1 MKRLIIV
8 LPLAAML
15 CSCAPANRRHI
26 GEWKSIV
33 PGIGEL
39 SLKIDRKTIEMTTP
53 EGVQSGEY
61 TIDYGKTPIWLD
73 VSWGGEIVRCIM
85 EFIDRN
91 TFRIIGEDDAGKPR
105 PSSFAPEEDV
115 VLFQR
120 VKKKAQSSQSMGS
133 KPAGSLLSTS
143 PQ

>member
-1 MKRLIIV
+1 VKRLIIV
-8 LPLAAML
+8 LPLAVML
-15 CSCAPANRRHI
+15 CSCAPANRRHL

-33 PGIGEL
+33 PGMGQV
-39 SLKIDRKTIEMTTP
+39 SLKIDQRTIEMTTSD
-53 EGVQSGEY
+53 GVQSGEY
-61 TIDYGKTPIWLD
+61 TIDYTKTPIQLD

-91 TFRIIGEDDAGKPR
+91 TFRIIGEDDADKPR

-120 VKKKAQSSQSMGS
+120 VKKKGQPSPSTGS
-133 KPAGSLLSTS
+133 KPAGNVSATN

>member
-8 LPLAAML
+8 LSLAVML
-15 CSCAPANRRHI
+15 CSCAPANRRHL

-33 PGIGEL
+33 PGMGQV
-39 SLKIDRKTIEMTTP
+39 SLKIDQRTVEMTSP
-53 EGVQSGEY
+53 DGVQSGEY
-61 TIDYGKTPIWLD
+61 TIDYGKTPIQLD
-73 VSWGGEIVRCIM
+73 VSWGGEIVRCIV

-120 VKKKAQSSQSMGS
+120 VKKKAQSSPSTGS
-133 KPAGSLLSTS
+133 KPEQSTS
-143 PQ
+143 PTSPQ

>member
-15 CSCAPANRRHI
+15 CSCAPANRRHL

-39 SLKIDRKTIEMTTP
+39 SLKIDQRTIEMTTSD
-53 EGVQSGEY
+53 GVQSGEY

-73 VSWGGEIVRCIM
+73 VSWGGEIVRCIV

-91 TFRIIGEDDAGKPR
+91 TFRIIGEDDVDKPR

-115 VLFQR
+115 VLLQR
-120 VKKKAQSSQSMGS
+120 VKKKGQPSRSTGS
-133 KPAGSLLSTS
+133 KPAGDMS
-143 PQ
+143 PTNPQ

>member
-1 MKRLIIV
+1 VKRLIIV
-8 LPLAAML
+8 LSLAVML
-15 CSCAPANRRHI
+15 CSCAPANRRHL

-33 PGIGEL
+33 PGMGQV
-39 SLKIDRKTIEMTTP
+39 SLKIDERTIEMTTSD
-53 EGVQSGEY
+53 GVQSGEY

-91 TFRIIGEDDAGKPR
+91 TFKIVGEDDAGKPR

-120 VKKKAQSSQSMGS
+120 VKKKGQSSRSTGS
-133 KPAGSLLSTS
+133 KPAGSVSPTS

>member
-33 PGIGEL
+33 PGIGQV
-39 SLKIDRKTIEMTTP
+39 SLKIDERTVEMTTSD
-53 EGVQSGEY
+53 GVQSGEY
-61 TIDYGKTPIWLD
+61 TIDYGKTPIQLD
-73 VSWGGEIVRCIM
+73 VSWGGDIVRCIV

-91 TFRIIGEDDAGKPR
+91 TFRIIGEDNANKPR
-105 PSSFAPEEDV
+105 PSSFAPEEEV
-115 VLFQR
+115 VMFQR
-120 VKKKAQSSQSMGS
+120 VKKKAQSSR
-133 KPAGSLLSTS
+133 STS
-143 PQ
+143 SELGETAPPTTPQ

>member
-8 LPLAAML
+8 LSLAVML

-26 GEWKSIV
+26 GQWKSIV
-33 PGIGEL
+33 PGMGQV
-39 SLKIDRKTIEMTTP
+39 SLKIDQRTVEMTSP
-53 EGVQSGEY
+53 DGVQSGEY
-61 TIDYGKTPIWLD
+61 TIDYGKTPIQLD
-73 VSWGGEIVRCIM
+73 VSWGGEIVRCIV

-120 VKKKAQSSQSMGS
+120 VKKKAQSSPSTGS
-133 KPAGSLLSTS
+133 KPEQSTS
-143 PQ
+143 PTSPQ

>member
-8 LPLAAML
+8 LPLAVML
-15 CSCAPANRRHI
+15 CSCAPANRKHL

-39 SLKIDRKTIEMTTP
+39 SLKIDQKTIEMTTP

-61 TIDYGKTPIWLD
+61 TIDYAKTPIQLD
-73 VSWGGEIVRCIM
+73 VSWGGDIVRCII
-85 EFIDRN
+85 EFIDRD
-91 TFRIIGEDDAGKPR
+91 TFKIIGEDEANKPR
-105 PSSFAPEEDV
+105 PSSFAPEEEV

-120 VKKKAQSSQSMGS
+120 VKKKAQPSRSTGL
-133 KPAGSLLSTS
+133 KPAKTAPPTT

>member
-8 LPLAAML
+8 LPLAVML
-15 CSCAPANRRHI
+15 CSCAPANRRHL

-33 PGIGEL
+33 PGMGQV
-39 SLKIDRKTIEMTTP
+39 SLKIDQRTVEMTTSDA
-53 EGVQSGEY
+53 VQSGEY
-61 TIDYGKTPIWLD
+61 TIDYGKTPIQFD
-73 VSWGGEIVRCIM
+73 VSWGDEIVRCII

-91 TFRIIGEDDAGKPR
+91 TFRIIGEDDADKPR
-105 PSSFAPEEDV
+105 PSNFAPEEDV

-120 VKKKAQSSQSMGS
+120 VKKEGQPSPSTGS
-133 KPAGSLLSTS
+133 KPAKTAPPTT

>member
-8 LPLAAML
+8 LSLAVML

-39 SLKIDRKTIEMTTP
+39 SLKIDQKTVEMTTP

-61 TIDYGKTPIWLD
+61 AIDYGKTPIWLD
-73 VSWGGEIVRCIM
+73 VSWGGEIVRCII

-120 VKKKAQSSQSMGS
+120 VKKKDQPSPGTGF
-133 KPAGSLLSTS
+133 KPAGSMS
-143 PQ
+143 PTNPQ

>member
-8 LPLAAML
+8 LPLAVML
-15 CSCAPANRRHI
+15 CSCASANRKHL

-33 PGIGEL
+33 PGMGQVG
-39 SLKIDRKTIEMTTP
+39 LKIDRKTVEMTTSD
-53 EGVQSGEY
+53 GVQSGEY

-85 EFIDRN
+85 EFIDRD
-91 TFRIIGEDDAGKPR
+91 TFRIIGEDDANKPR

-120 VKKKAQSSQSMGS
+120 VKKKGQPSRSTGS
-133 KPAGSLLSTS
+133 KPAGSMSPTS

>member
-8 LPLAAML
+8 LSLAVML
-15 CSCAPANRRHI
+15 CSCAPANRRHL

-33 PGIGEL
+33 PGMGQV
-39 SLKIDRKTIEMTTP
+39 SLKIDDRTVEMTTP
-53 EGVQSGEY
+53 DGVQSGEY

-73 VSWGGEIVRCIM
+73 VSWGDEIIRCIM

-91 TFRIIGEDDAGKPR
+91 TFRIIGEDDAAKPR

-120 VKKKAQSSQSMGS
+120 VKKKGESPQGTGS
-133 KPAGSLLSTS
+133 KPGETAPATT

>member
-15 CSCAPANRRHI
+15 CSCAPANRRHL

-33 PGIGEL
+33 PGMGQV
-39 SLKIDRKTIEMTTP
+39 SLKIDERTVEMTSP
-53 EGVQSGEY
+53 DGVQSGEY
-61 TIDYGKTPIWLD
+61 TIDYGKTPICLD

-105 PSSFAPEEDV
+105 PSTFAPEEDV

-120 VKKKAQSSQSMGS
+120 VKKKDQSSPSTGS
-133 KPAGSLLSTS
+133 KPAGSVS
-143 PQ
+143 PTNPQ

>member
-8 LPLAAML
+8 LPVALML
-15 CSCAPANRRHI
+15 CSCAPANRRHL

-33 PGIGEL
+33 PGIGQV
-39 SLKIDRKTIEMTTP
+39 SLKIDQRTIEMTTP
-53 EGVQSGEY
+53 DGVQSGEY
-61 TIDYGKTPIWLD
+61 TIDYGKAPIQFD
-73 VSWGGEIVRCIM
+73 VSWGDEIVRCII

-105 PSSFAPEEDV
+105 PSNFAPEEDV

-120 VKKKAQSSQSMGS
+120 VKKEGQPSPSTGS
-133 KPAGSLLSTS
+133 KPAETAPPTT

>member
-53 EGVQSGEY
+53 EGVQSGE
-61 TIDYGKTPIWLD
+61 
-73 VSWGGEIVRCIM
+73 
-85 EFIDRN
+85 
-91 TFRIIGEDDAGKPR
+91 
-105 PSSFAPEEDV
+105 
-115 VLFQR
+115 
-120 VKKKAQSSQSMGS
+120 
-133 KPAGSLLSTS
+133 
-143 PQ
+143 

>member
-1 MKRLIIV
+1 VKRLIIV
-8 LPLAAML
+8 LPLAVML
-15 CSCAPANRRHI
+15 CSCAPANRRHL

-39 SLKIDRKTIEMTTP
+39 SLKIDQKTIEMTTP

-120 VKKKAQSSQSMGS
+120 VKKKGQPSPSTGS
-133 KPAGSLLSTS
+133 KPAESASSTS

>member
-8 LPLAAML
+8 PSLAVML
-15 CSCAPANRRHI
+15 CSCAPANRRHV

-39 SLKIDRKTIEMTTP
+39 SLKIDQKTIEMTTP

-61 TIDYGKTPIWLD
+61 TIDYGKTPIQLD
-73 VSWGGEIVRCIM
+73 VSWGDEIIRCIM
-85 EFIDRN
+85 EFLDRN
-91 TFRIIGEDDAGKPR
+91 TFRIIGENDADKPR

-120 VKKKAQSSQSMGS
+120 VKKKGQSSRSTGS
-133 KPAGSLLSTS
+133 KPAGSVSPTS

>member
-8 LPLAAML
+8 LSLAVMP
-15 CSCAPANRRHI
+15 CSCAPANRGHI

-33 PGIGEL
+33 SGIGQVN
-39 SLKIDRKTIEMTTP
+39 LKIDESTVEMTSP
-53 EGVQSGEY
+53 DGVQSGEY
-61 TIDYGKTPIWLD
+61 TIDYGKAPIWLD
-73 VSWGGEIVRCIM
+73 VSWGDEIIRCII

-91 TFRIIGEDDAGKPR
+91 TFRIIGEDDADKPR

-120 VKKKAQSSQSMGS
+120 VKKKGQSSRSTGS
-133 KPAGSLLSTS
+133 KPAETAPPTT

>member
-1 MKRLIIV
+1 MKMLIIV
-8 LPLAAML
+8 LSVAVMV
-15 CSCAPANRRHI
+15 CSCAPANRRHL

-33 PGIGEL
+33 PGIGDL
-39 SLKIDRKTIEMTTP
+39 SLKIDQKTVEMTTP

-61 TIDYGKTPIWLD
+61 TIDYGKTPIQLD

-91 TFRIIGEDDAGKPR
+91 TFRIIGEDDADKPR
-105 PSSFAPEEDV
+105 PSSFAPKEDV

-120 VKKKAQSSQSMGS
+120 VKKKGQPSRSTGS
-133 KPAGSLLSTS
+133 KPAGSVSPTS

>member
-8 LPLAAML
+8 LPLAVML
-15 CSCAPANRRHI
+15 CSCAPANRKHL

-39 SLKIDRKTIEMTTP
+39 SLKIDRKTVEMTTP

-61 TIDYGKTPIWLD
+61 TIDYGKTPIQLD

-91 TFRIIGEDDAGKPR
+91 TFRIIGEDDADKPR

-120 VKKKAQSSQSMGS
+120 VNKKAQSSKRTRS
-133 KPAGSLLSTS
+133 KPEESAS
-143 PQ
+143 PTRSQ

>member
-1 MKRLIIV
+1 VKRLIIV
-8 LPLAAML
+8 LPLAVML
-15 CSCAPANRRHI
+15 CSCAPANRRHL

-33 PGIGEL
+33 PGMGQV
-39 SLKIDRKTIEMTTP
+39 SLKIDQRTIEMTTSD
-53 EGVQSGEY
+53 GVQSGEY
-61 TIDYGKTPIWLD
+61 TIDYTKTPIQLD

-91 TFRIIGEDDAGKPR
+91 TFRIIGEDDADKPR

-120 VKKKAQSSQSMGS
+120 VKKKGQSSPSMGS
-133 KPAGSLLSTS
+133 KPAGSVSPTS